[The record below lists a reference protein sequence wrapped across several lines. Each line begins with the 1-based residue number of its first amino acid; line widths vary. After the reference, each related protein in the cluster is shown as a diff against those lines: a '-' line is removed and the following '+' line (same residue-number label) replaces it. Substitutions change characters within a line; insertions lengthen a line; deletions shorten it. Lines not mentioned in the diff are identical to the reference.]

1 MNSDCHCLLVLVCR
15 WQKSPFKIVS
25 STPRIDRKSNFSGN
39 KWVSEWV
46 SEWLLFKA
54 NYAILQLYIGIDKLI
69 LNMDYAENYRL
80 SN

>member
-1 MNSDCHCLLVLVCR
+1 MNSNCHCLLVLVCR

-46 SEWLLFKA
+46 SEWLLFNA
-54 NYAILQLYIGIDKLI
+54 DSAIFQLYHGENKL
-69 LNMDYAENYRL
+69 LFNEMMMRSAL
-80 SN
+80 F